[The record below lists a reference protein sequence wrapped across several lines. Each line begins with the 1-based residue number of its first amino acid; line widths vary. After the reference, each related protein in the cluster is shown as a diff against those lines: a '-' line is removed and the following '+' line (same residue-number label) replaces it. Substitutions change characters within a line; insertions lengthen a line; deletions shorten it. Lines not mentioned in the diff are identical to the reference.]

1 MESCPAGRSGL
12 PPILPR
18 ALKEHPG
25 EAFHMPEMILDL
37 ICGKPFLLLYSERR
51 EEELQCV
58 KVPDPLVSAL
68 DEDAELLTA

>member
-1 MESCPAGRSGL
+1 
-12 PPILPR
+12 
-18 ALKEHPG
+18 
-25 EAFHMPEMILDL
+25 MPEMILDL

-58 KVPDPLVSAL
+58 KVPAPLVPAL